1 MGIYIYSAWDSR
13 NQALEREKADVTRTL
28 SRLAAAHEGMMAAT
42 RQILMTFSRLPDVQ
56 NLNTAATNKILRELL
71 KHNPLYGNI
80 FILNAEGMF
89 ISSAEP
95 FTPQSLKERKY
106 FQDVLRTMD
115 FSAGEYVVGAAIK
128 RPVFHLAYP
137 ISDGRGRFKGVV
149 GVALDIA
156 RYGNLFSMAKLPE
169 GSTFSMTDHKGTVLY
184 HFPAPEKYIGKAD
197 TPEMIKNMSSSSE
210 EGLFVAFG
218 VDGIKRFY
226 AYRRFHL
233 KKDDPT
239 YLYMRV
245 GIQEETVLSSSKKS
259 LMISGI
265 LFCFALLIAILSSW
279 FISKVVIVK
288 RLERLVN
295 ATHKLAQGELT
306 TRAGLSYE
314 KDELGELARSF
325 DVMAERLEEKEHER
339 RLAEEEERRN
349 REETERLAGEMAIMA
364 EIGRLISSTLDIEE
378 VYDRFAAETRKLIPF
393 DSLIVNLK
401 KPREDTL
408 DVAYASGA
416 DIPERRKG
424 GSFPLK
430 GSVSEVAMRTRT
442 GLIVRSADILKKTD
456 RFSTLGVNLQAG
468 LLSMMGAPLISRDEA
483 IGALVFRA
491 EKQNAYTEQDLRL
504 AERIG
509 AQIAGAIANAQLFAD
524 RKRMEEE
531 ILEMSFRD
539 QMTELY
545 NRRGF
550 ITLAG
555 QQIKAANRAKRPM
568 RLTFVDCDGLKWIN
582 DTLGHEEGDRAL
594 IDTANVLRQTFRESD
609 IIARLGGDEFAVLS
623 IDATDMN
630 PEDFSKRLQQNI
642 DAGNAQE
649 ARPYKLAISWGTA
662 VYDPESPISLDE
674 LMSSAD
680 ELMYAQKKAK
690 SKNGK

>member
-1 MGIYIYSAWDSR
+1 
-13 NQALEREKADVTRTL
+13 
-28 SRLAAAHEGMMAAT
+28 
-42 RQILMTFSRLPDVQ
+42 
-56 NLNTAATNKILRELL
+56 
-71 KHNPLYGNI
+71 
-80 FILNAEGMF
+80 
-89 ISSAEP
+89 
-95 FTPQSLKERKY
+95 
-106 FQDVLRTMD
+106 
-115 FSAGEYVVGAAIK
+115 
-128 RPVFHLAYP
+128 
-137 ISDGRGRFKGVV
+137 
-149 GVALDIA
+149 
-156 RYGNLFSMAKLPE
+156 
-169 GSTFSMTDHKGTVLY
+169 
-184 HFPAPEKYIGKAD
+184 
-197 TPEMIKNMSSSSE
+197 
-210 EGLFVAFG
+210 
-218 VDGIKRFY
+218 
-226 AYRRFHL
+226 
-233 KKDDPT
+233 
-239 YLYMRV
+239 
-245 GIQEETVLSSSKKS
+245 
-259 LMISGI
+259 
-265 LFCFALLIAILSSW
+265 
-279 FISKVVIVK
+279 
-288 RLERLVN
+288 
-295 ATHKLAQGELT
+295 
-306 TRAGLSYE
+306 
-314 KDELGELARSF
+314 
-325 DVMAERLEEKEHER
+325 
-339 RLAEEEERRN
+339 
-349 REETERLAGEMAIMA
+349 
-364 EIGRLISSTLDIEE
+364 